1 MSALMNFANS
11 SARNLTGM
19 PHKVNCTLSRPS
31 SLGRERFRIY
41 THIGGGPNEDSGGM
55 AMRRPM
61 SADDSVLVPPLS
73 ANLTIH

>member
-1 MSALMNFANS
+1 MNFANS
-11 SARNLTGM
+11 SARFSAGM
-19 PHKVNCTLSRPS
+19 PHRVDCTLSRPGK
-31 SLGRERFRIY
+31 LGRERFRIY
-41 THIGGGPNEDSGGM
+41 THIGGGPTEDSGGM